1 VIDSMIVSSND
12 VGWAL
17 IIKSLGAL
25 VLREIKKASTE
36 HAIAGGGGLYIF
48 ILISPWFDE
57 RYNTRKSIYVG
68 FNIIPLCSLL
78 SNRFAHLC
86 DYR

>member
-1 VIDSMIVSSND
+1 

-36 HAIAGGGGLYIF
+36 HAIAGGGLIYIY
-48 ILISPWFDE
+48 FD
-57 RYNTRKSIYVG
+57 K
-68 FNIIPLCSLL
+68 PLV
-78 SNRFAHLC
+78 
-86 DYR
+86 